1 MTIKKTAENQIKEII
16 LKALGKCVSENIIEA
31 LPIPAFKVEIP
42 NNKSN
47 GDFSTNAAFMCTR
60 LFKKNPA
67 FAAEQICKSIDL
79 TGTYFEKVETAGGF
93 INFTLAPSYYSDVLL
108 TAFNEN
114 ENYGKSDLGKGKK
127 INVEFVSANPTGPMH
142 MGNARGGALGDC
154 LSEVL
159 KKAGYE
165 VIKEFYIND
174 AGNQIEKFGLSLSIR
189 YQQIIDKDNAP
200 ELPEDSYHG
209 QDIIERAK
217 EYIAINGDRLM
228 SVSEDERRK
237 ALVEFSLPKNI
248 NGIKEGLSKYRIDY
262 DIWFHESELHK
273 GAVTDIINELSENG
287 FTYEKDGAVWYKN
300 AEVQEKLLKAQGKSD
315 KYIEKLG
322 LKDDVLIR
330 QNGNPTYFAADIAYH
345 KNKLITRGFDKAV
358 DIWGADH
365 YGHIARLKGAL
376 SCLGID
382 KDRLTV
388 VLMQLVNLMRDGEPV
403 RMSKRTGNAITLN
416 DLLEEVP
423 IDSARFFFNLRDPG
437 STIDFDLDL
446 ALKEDSDNPVYYCQ
460 YANAR
465 INSVLQKLNDE
476 GFEFQ
481 IPDKKELELLTS
493 NEEKEL
499 ISLIAKYPEEI
510 EFSAETLD
518 PAVITKYL
526 IELSAMFHKFY
537 NAQRIAVENSSLR
550 NARTL
555 LIKTV
560 QDLIKTNLE
569 MFKITIP
576 EKM

>member
-1 MTIKKTAENQIKEII
+1 MTIKKTAENQIQEII
-16 LKALGKCVSENIIEA
+16 LNALARCISENIIETA
-31 LPIPAFKVEIP
+31 PIPAFKVEIP
-42 NNKSN
+42 NDKNN
-47 GDFSTNAAFMCTR
+47 GDFSTNAAFICTR

-67 FAAEQICKSIDL
+67 FAAEQIYKKIDL
-79 TGTYFEKVETAGGF
+79 TGTYFEKAETAGGF
-93 INFTLAPSYYSDVLL
+93 INFTLAPSYYADVLL
-108 TAFNEN
+108 TAFNKN
-114 ENYGKSDLGKGKK
+114 KNYGKSDLGKGKK

-154 LSEVL
+154 LSAVL
-159 KKAGYE
+159 QKAGYE
-165 VIKEFYIND
+165 VSKEFYIND

-189 YQQIIDKDNAP
+189 YQQLINKGNTP

-217 EYIAINGDRLM
+217 EYIEINGDRLM

-237 ALVEFSLPKNI
+237 RLVDFSLPKNI
-248 NGIKEGLSKYRIDY
+248 DGIKKCLAKYRIDY
-262 DIWFHESELHK
+262 DVWFHESELHK
-273 GAVTDIINELSENG
+273 GAVKEVIDELTENG
-287 FTYEKDGAVWYKN
+287 FTYEKDGALWYKN
-300 AEVQEKLLKAQGKSD
+300 IEVQEKALKAQGKSD

-345 KNKLITRGFDKAV
+345 KNKLITRGFDKSI

-382 KDRLTV
+382 ENRLTV
-388 VLMQLVNLMRDGEPV
+388 VLMQLVNLKRDGIPV

-416 DLLEEVP
+416 DLLDEVP
-423 IDSARFFFNLRDPG
+423 IDSARFFFNLREPG

-465 INSVLQKLNDE
+465 INSVLQKLNNED
-476 GFEFQ
+476 FKFQ
-481 IPDKKELELLTS
+481 MPDKKDLELLIS
-493 NEEKEL
+493 DEEREL

-526 IELSAMFHKFY
+526 IELSALFHKFY

-569 MFKITIP
+569 MFKITVP